1 MTPITARV
9 LASSGAM
16 SDHALRG
23 DYSRAA
29 ADFSMPQDMNA
40 YSAEHHDLWRRL
52 FNRQVALAKT
62 HACQEFLDGLKDL
75 DVASGV
81 PDFEQTNRTLRRQT
95 GWELIAVPGLI
106 PNDAFFTHL
115 ANRRFPV
122 SWWIRE
128 EKEIDY
134 LVEPDVFH
142 DFFGHVPLLSHPV
155 FADYMQV
162 YGQQGLAAQAA
173 GQVQRLSRLY
183 WYMVEFGLIKNGQG
197 LRAFGAGI
205 LSSFGETRFAI
216 ESSIPHRVR
225 FDLGRVLRSEY
236 RIDSYQAIYFVV
248 ESFDEL
254 FDASRADLLPLYDEL
269 RFRPDI
275 PADARLPEDGV
286 ITI

>member
-1 MTPITARV
+1 MTITARV

-40 YSAEHHDLWRRL
+40 YSAQHHDLWRRL
-52 FNRQVALAKT
+52 FDRQVSLAKT
-62 HACQEFLDGLKDL
+62 HACPEFLEGLKDL
-75 DVASGV
+75 DVAAGI
-81 PDFEQTNRTLRRQT
+81 PDFEQTNRALRRRT

-128 EKEIDY
+128 EREIDY

-155 FADYMQV
+155 FADYMQA

-183 WYMVEFGLIKNGQG
+183 WYMVEFGLIKGAQG

-205 LSSFGETRFAI
+205 LSSFGETRYAI

-236 RIDSYQAIYFVV
+236 RIDTYQATYFVV
-248 ESFDEL
+248 EDFEEL
-254 FDASRADLLPLYDEL
+254 FEASRGDLLPLYDEL
-269 RFRPDI
+269 RFRLDV
-275 PADARLPEDGV
+275 PADARLPEDV
-286 ITI
+286 VVSI